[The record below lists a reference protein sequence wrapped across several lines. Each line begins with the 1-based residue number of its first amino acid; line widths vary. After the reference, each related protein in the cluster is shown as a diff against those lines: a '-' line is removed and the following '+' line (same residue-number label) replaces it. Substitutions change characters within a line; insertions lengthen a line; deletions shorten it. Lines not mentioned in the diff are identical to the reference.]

1 MPLLREPTLQ
11 ENGKNN
17 KRKMVD
23 GEQFNAQVGR
33 ARHTAEA
40 MIAYAVG
47 QRLPLADSCECCQ
60 RNDGKFAARA
70 CSRPG
75 ILLKL
80 PMGAKGGSVCVFEYG
95 QTWWRLSELSLHETG
110 DLTTFEQE
118 QLEVL
123 VGTSELLNIHF
134 SQLTSDIPNSYSSAV
149 SVGSL
154 HYFAKRSRSVY
165 PTTSLK

>member
-1 MPLLREPTLQ
+1 MPLLRDPTLQ

-23 GEQFNAQVGR
+23 GEQFDAQVGR

-60 RNDGKFAARA
+60 RNDGKFVRA
-70 CSRPG
+70 CLFRARNTAQ
-75 ILLKL
+75 I
-80 PMGAKGGSVCVFEYG
+80 AYG
-95 QTWWRLSELSLHETG
+95 REGRIELSLHETG

-123 VGTSELLNIHF
+123 VDTTLQFPSGPYITSRKEPDMFIR
-134 SQLTSDIPNSYSSAV
+134 QL
-149 SVGSL
+149 
-154 HYFAKRSRSVY
+154 R
-165 PTTSLK
+165 